1 MQLEIEI
8 SIRKYLFL
16 ALAVQAFLM
25 LINAASPA
33 HAQAPEV
40 VIPSFWDPKNRPAK
54 VEIPPQRAIRFLT
67 EDDYPPFH
75 FIDAEGRLAGFNVDI
90 ARALCEELKLS
101 CTVQVRRWNTLM
113 GALEQSEGDAIV
125 ASLAITPEVRQR
137 LEFTTP
143 YYRTPARFVVRKD
156 GPLPVISPASF
167 AGRSVAVV
175 AGSAHEAFLR
185 IFFPAVALRPAND
198 IDTARLWL
206 RRGEVAALFGDGIS
220 LAFWLNG
227 AEAQDCC
234 QFSGGPYQ
242 ESRFFGE
249 GVGIA
254 VRRDDT
260 ALRQALDY
268 GLYRL
273 WETGTYGR
281 LYLKHFPLSF
291 Y

>member
-1 MQLEIEI
+1 MQFEIKSHFQENFFWGGAVIIFLLLFI
-8 SIRKYLFL
+8 SPVL
-16 ALAVQAFLM
+16 AQ
-25 LINAASPA
+25 S
-33 HAQAPEV
+33 QQSDV
-40 VIPSFWDPKNRPAK
+40 VIPNFWDPKNRPAK
-54 VEIPPQRAIRFLT
+54 AVIPPQRAIRFLT

-101 CTVQVRRWNTLM
+101 CTVQVRGWNTLV
-113 GALEQSEGDAIV
+113 GALEQGQGDAIV

-156 GPLPVISPASF
+156 SAPSIISPATF
-167 AGRSVAVV
+167 AGRSVAVM
-175 AGSAHEAFLR
+175 AGSAHEKFLR
-185 IFFPAVALRPAND
+185 TFFPGVALRPAND
-198 IDTARLWL
+198 IDTARNWV
-206 RRGEVAALFGDGIS
+206 RRGEVAAMFGDGIS

-234 QFSGGPYQ
+234 QFAGGPYQ